1 MEPTQIHLK
10 LLTKRYGLFVYWLI
24 SLLFLFLPF
33 VKTSVGGFSMIDLL
47 VMVFEN
53 SDQDWGYSQYLGYL
67 ILINI
72 FVQIILVIGK
82 KETDLEKIKVQKRGQ
97 SFFISIFL
105 LFDLFICFKTWT
117 ILNWGTHAFYIIY
130 LLLMYRMV
138 NGYYQW
144 YYNLKIEEDKKN
156 T

>member
-1 MEPTQIHLK
+1 
-10 LLTKRYGLFVYWLI
+10 
-24 SLLFLFLPF
+24 
-33 VKTSVGGFSMIDLL
+33 MIDLL